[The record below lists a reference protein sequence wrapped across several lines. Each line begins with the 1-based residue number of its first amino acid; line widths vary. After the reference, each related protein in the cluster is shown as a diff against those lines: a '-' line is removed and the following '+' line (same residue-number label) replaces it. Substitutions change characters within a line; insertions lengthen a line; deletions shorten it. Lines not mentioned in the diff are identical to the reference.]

1 MEKIEDAV
9 TGVLEAMRR
18 RGIEDYSIKCIN
30 WSIYRPFI
38 NWHHT
43 HGLETCAHTNKRD
56 MNMEKSAENFIVL
69 S

>member
-43 HGLETCAHTNKRD
+43 HGLETQRST
-56 MNMEKSAENFIVL
+56 VL
-69 S
+69 VRTPTKEI